1 MWSFLERLLDSSTL
15 SPHGI
20 CLLWEPELIR
30 LHVLSDAVIA
40 TSYFS
45 IPFALA
51 ILVSKRRDF
60 QFGWVAWAFATFI
73 LACGLTHVFSI
84 YTLWVPI
91 YGIEGIVKAITAAAS
106 IVTAVMLWPLI
117 PRILAIPTTEQL
129 REAYVALEEEGKQRR
144 ASETLLQRFRETE
157 ATETQ
162 IRQAQKMEA
171 IGQLTGGIAHDFNN
185 ILTVITGTIEIL
197 GEEVAD
203 HQDLAEIA
211 KLIADAAAR
220 GAGLTRHLLA
230 FARKQ
235 PLQPMDVDVNL
246 LMLDAIELLKPTI
259 GALVHIDFVPGREV
273 SAALVDP
280 NQLTTAVLNLA
291 LNARDAMPKGGN
303 LTIKTGN
310 IELSDEDVK
319 TCDGLAAGGYVTI
332 SLSDTGHG
340 IAKSDLQKVVEPFF
354 TTKEVGKGTG
364 LGLSM
369 VYGFVKQSG
378 GHIAIESEKGRGT
391 TVWIYLPEAEGAT
404 IPVAD
409 SGISEIR
416 KRRPRNNSGRR
427 RRCAGARLRR
437 RADPE
442 PRLHHG
448 FGEQRPASAVRAAQF
463 RPGRSPLHRRD
474 HAGFDERA
482 GAFDRSLETEAR
494 AESVVHVGIHRKR
507 DGPGRPA
514 RSGRPVARQ
523 ALQQGGSGKDDPPG
537 HEGRSVELFPE
548 SRGGIARCRAGA
560 FACTSAASLQFRSRP
575 IFIDLRLYGLNNR
588 SNRRSR

>member
-1 MWSFLERLLDSSTL
+1 MWSFFERLLDSSTL

-20 CLLWEPELIR
+20 CLLWEPELIW

-60 QFGWVAWAFATFI
+60 QFGWVAWAFAAFI

-117 PRILAIPTTEQL
+117 PKILAIPTAEQL
-129 REAYVALEEEGKQRR
+129 REAHVALEEEGKHRR
-144 ASETLLQRFRETE
+144 ASETLLQRFQETE

-197 GEEVAD
+197 GEAVEND
-203 HQDLAEIA
+203 PDLAEIA

-220 GAGLTRHLLA
+220 GAALTQHLLA

-235 PLQPMDVDVNL
+235 PLQPIGVDVNL
-246 LMLDAIELLKPTI
+246 LMPKAIELLRPTI
-259 GALVHIDFVPGREV
+259 GGLINIDFVPGGEV

-291 LNARDAMPKGGN
+291 LNARDAMPNGGN
-303 LTIKTGN
+303 LVFRTGN
-310 IELSDEDVK
+310 IELSDEVAK
-319 TCDGLAAGGYVTI
+319 ACDGLAAGKYVTI
-332 SLSDTGHG
+332 SIGDTGHG
-340 IAKSDLQKVVEPFF
+340 IAGPDLPKVFDPFF

-391 TVWIYLPEAEGAT
+391 TVWIYLPQIEGTAM
-404 IPVAD
+404 PAMD
-409 SGISEIR
+409 SRISEPPRGGHGTILIVEDDALVRTYVITQIR
-416 KRRPRNNSGRR
+416 SLGYTTLSAGNAQEALSVLRSSDPIDLLFTDVIMPGSMNGRELSIEALKLKPTLNVLFTSGFTEDAMDQDGRLEPDILLLAKPYSR
-427 RRCAGARLRR
+427 ADLARMIRLAMRTDRSDYSR
-437 RADPE
+437 RA
-442 PRLHHG
+442 
-448 FGEQRPASAVRAAQF
+448 AA
-463 RPGRSPLHRRD
+463 
-474 HAGFDERA
+474 
-482 GAFDRSLETEAR
+482 
-494 AESVVHVGIHRKR
+494 K
-507 DGPGRPA
+507 
-514 RSGRPVARQ
+514 
-523 ALQQGGSGKDDPPG
+523 
-537 HEGRSVELFPE
+537 
-548 SRGGIARCRAGA
+548 
-560 FACTSAASLQFRSRP
+560 
-575 IFIDLRLYGLNNR
+575 
-588 SNRRSR
+588 

>member
-1 MWSFLERLLDSSTL
+1 MSSFLERLGDSSTL

-20 CLLWEPELIR
+20 CLLWEPELIW

-40 TSYFS
+40 ASYFS

-51 ILVSKRRDF
+51 IIVSKRRDF

-73 LACGLTHVFSI
+73 LACGLTHIFSI

-117 PRILAIPTTEQL
+117 PKVLAIPSAEQL
-129 REAYVALEEEGKQRR
+129 HEAHVALEEEGKQRR
-144 ASETLLQRFRETE
+144 ASETLLQRFQEME

-197 GEEVAD
+197 GEGVAD
-203 HQDLAEIA
+203 RPDLTEIA

-235 PLQPMDVDVNL
+235 PLQPIDVDVNQ
-246 LMLDAIELLKPTI
+246 LMLDTIELLRPTI
-259 GALVHIDFVPGREV
+259 GGLVRIDFVPGRQV

-291 LNARDAMPKGGN
+291 LNARDAMPHGGD

-310 IELSDEDVK
+310 IALSGDDVK
-319 TCDGLAAGGYVTI
+319 TFDGLAAGEYVTI

-340 IAKSDLQKVVEPFF
+340 IAGPDLHKVFDPFF

-391 TVWIYLPEAEGAT
+391 TVWIYLPKAEGA
-404 IPVAD
+404 IVPVAD
-409 SGISEIR
+409 QRISESPKGGHGKILVVEDDSLVRAYVVAQIQSLGYTTLSAGNAQEALSVLRSSDPVDLLFTDVIMPGSMNGRELSIEALKLRPTLKVLYTSGYTENAIGEDGRLDPDVLLLAKPYSRADLARMIR
-416 KRRPRNNSGRR
+416 LAMRVDHWDYS
-427 RRCAGARLRR
+427 R
-437 RADPE
+437 RA
-442 PRLHHG
+442 
-448 FGEQRPASAVRAAQF
+448 
-463 RPGRSPLHRRD
+463 
-474 HAGFDERA
+474 
-482 GAFDRSLETEAR
+482 
-494 AESVVHVGIHRKR
+494 
-507 DGPGRPA
+507 
-514 RSGRPVARQ
+514 VAR
-523 ALQQGGSGKDDPPG
+523 
-537 HEGRSVELFPE
+537 
-548 SRGGIARCRAGA
+548 
-560 FACTSAASLQFRSRP
+560 
-575 IFIDLRLYGLNNR
+575 
-588 SNRRSR
+588 

>member
-1 MWSFLERLLDSSTL
+1 MGSFLERLLDSSTF

-20 CLLWEPELIR
+20 CLLWEPELIW
-30 LHVLSDAVIA
+30 LHVFSDAVIA

-51 ILVSKRRDF
+51 IIVSKRRDF

-73 LACGLTHVFSI
+73 LACGLTHIFSI

-117 PRILAIPTTEQL
+117 PKVLAIPTEEQP
-129 REAYVALEEEGKQRR
+129 REAHVALEEEGRQRR
-144 ASETLLQRFRETE
+144 ASETLLQRFQEME
-157 ATETQ
+157 ATEMQ

-197 GEEVAD
+197 GEGVAD
-203 HQDLAEIA
+203 RPDLAEIA

-235 PLQPMDVDVNL
+235 PLQPVDVDINQLVF
-246 LMLDAIELLKPTI
+246 DTIELLRPTI
-259 GALVHIDFVPGREV
+259 GGLIRIDFVPGRQV

-291 LNARDAMPKGGN
+291 LNARDAMPNGGD

-310 IELSDEDVK
+310 IALSGDEVK
-319 TCDGLAAGGYVTI
+319 TFDGLAGGEYVTI

-340 IAKSDLQKVVEPFF
+340 IAGPDLHKVFDPFF

-378 GHIAIESEKGRGT
+378 GHIAIESEEGRGT
-391 TVWIYLPEAEGAT
+391 TVWIYLPKAESA
-404 IPVAD
+404 IVPVAD
-409 SGISEIR
+409 QRISESPKGGHGKILVVEDDSLVRAYVVAQIQSLGYTTLSAGDGQEALSVLRSSDPVDLLFTDVIMPGSMNGRELSIEALKLRPTLKVLFTSGYTENAIDQDGRLDPDVLLLAKPYSRADLARMIR
-416 KRRPRNNSGRR
+416 LAMRVD
-427 RRCAGARLRR
+427 RCDYSR
-437 RADPE
+437 RA
-442 PRLHHG
+442 
-448 FGEQRPASAVRAAQF
+448 
-463 RPGRSPLHRRD
+463 
-474 HAGFDERA
+474 
-482 GAFDRSLETEAR
+482 
-494 AESVVHVGIHRKR
+494 
-507 DGPGRPA
+507 
-514 RSGRPVARQ
+514 VAR
-523 ALQQGGSGKDDPPG
+523 
-537 HEGRSVELFPE
+537 
-548 SRGGIARCRAGA
+548 
-560 FACTSAASLQFRSRP
+560 
-575 IFIDLRLYGLNNR
+575 
-588 SNRRSR
+588 

>member
-1 MWSFLERLLDSSTL
+1 MMSSFLERLVDSSTL

-20 CLLWEPELIR
+20 CLLWDPELIW

-40 TSYFS
+40 ASYFS

-51 ILVSKRRDF
+51 IIVSKRRDF

-73 LACGLTHVFSI
+73 LACGLTHIFSI

-117 PRILAIPTTEQL
+117 PKVLAIPSAEQL
-129 REAYVALEEEGKQRR
+129 HEAHVALEEEGKQRR
-144 ASETLLQRFRETE
+144 ASETLLQRFQEME

-197 GEEVAD
+197 GEGVAD
-203 HQDLAEIA
+203 RPDLTEIA

-235 PLQPMDVDVNL
+235 PLQPIDVDVNQ
-246 LMLDAIELLKPTI
+246 LMLDTIELLRPTI
-259 GALVHIDFVPGREV
+259 GGLVRIDFVPGRQV

-291 LNARDAMPKGGN
+291 LNARDAMPHGGD

-310 IELSDEDVK
+310 IALSGDDVK
-319 TCDGLAAGGYVTI
+319 TFDGLAAGEYVTI

-340 IAKSDLQKVVEPFF
+340 IAGPDLHKVFDPFF

-391 TVWIYLPEAEGAT
+391 TVWIYLPKAEGALV
-404 IPVAD
+404 PVAD
-409 SGISEIR
+409 QRISESPKGGHGKILVVEDDSLVRAYVVAQIQSLGYTTLSASDAQEALSVLRSSDPVDLLFTDVIMPGSMNGRELSIEALKLRPTLKVLYTSGYTENAIGEDGRLDPDVLLLAKPYSRADLARMIR
-416 KRRPRNNSGRR
+416 LAMRVDHWDYS
-427 RRCAGARLRR
+427 R
-437 RADPE
+437 RA
-442 PRLHHG
+442 
-448 FGEQRPASAVRAAQF
+448 
-463 RPGRSPLHRRD
+463 
-474 HAGFDERA
+474 
-482 GAFDRSLETEAR
+482 
-494 AESVVHVGIHRKR
+494 
-507 DGPGRPA
+507 
-514 RSGRPVARQ
+514 VAR
-523 ALQQGGSGKDDPPG
+523 
-537 HEGRSVELFPE
+537 
-548 SRGGIARCRAGA
+548 
-560 FACTSAASLQFRSRP
+560 
-575 IFIDLRLYGLNNR
+575 
-588 SNRRSR
+588 

>member
-1 MWSFLERLLDSSTL
+1 MMGSFLERLLDSSTL

-20 CLLWEPELIR
+20 CLLWEPELIW
-30 LHVLSDAVIA
+30 LHVFSDAAIA

-51 ILVSKRRDF
+51 IIVSKRRDF
-60 QFGWVAWAFATFI
+60 QFGWVAWPFATFI
-73 LACGLTHVFSI
+73 LACGLTHIFSI

-117 PRILAIPTTEQL
+117 PKVLAIPTAEQL
-129 REAYVALEEEGKQRR
+129 REAHVALEEEGKQRR
-144 ASETLLQRFRETE
+144 ASETLLQRFQEME
-157 ATETQ
+157 ATEMQ

-185 ILTVITGTIEIL
+185 ILTVIIGTIEIL
-197 GEEVAD
+197 GEGVAD
-203 HQDLAEIA
+203 RAELAEIA

-235 PLQPMDVDVNL
+235 PLQPVDVDVNQ
-246 LMLDAIELLKPTI
+246 LMLDTIELLRPTI
-259 GALVHIDFVPGREV
+259 GGLVRIDFVPGRQV

-291 LNARDAMPKGGN
+291 LNARDAMPNGGD

-310 IELSDEDVK
+310 IALSGDDVK
-319 TCDGLAAGGYVTI
+319 TFDALAAGEYVTI
-332 SLSDTGHG
+332 SLSDTGYG
-340 IAKSDLQKVVEPFF
+340 IAGPDLHKVFDPFF

-391 TVWIYLPEAEGAT
+391 TVWIYLPKAEGV
-404 IPVAD
+404 IVPVAD
-409 SGISEIR
+409 QRISESPKGGHGKILVVEDDSLVRAYVVAQIQSLGYTTLTAGDGQEALSVLRSSDPVDLLFTDVIMPGSMDGRELSIEALKLRPALKVLFTSGYTENAIGEDGRLDPDVLLLAKPYSRADLARMIR
-416 KRRPRNNSGRR
+416 LAMRVDHWDYSGR
-427 RRCAGARLRR
+427 A
-437 RADPE
+437 
-442 PRLHHG
+442 
-448 FGEQRPASAVRAAQF
+448 
-463 RPGRSPLHRRD
+463 
-474 HAGFDERA
+474 
-482 GAFDRSLETEAR
+482 
-494 AESVVHVGIHRKR
+494 
-507 DGPGRPA
+507 
-514 RSGRPVARQ
+514 VAR
-523 ALQQGGSGKDDPPG
+523 
-537 HEGRSVELFPE
+537 
-548 SRGGIARCRAGA
+548 
-560 FACTSAASLQFRSRP
+560 
-575 IFIDLRLYGLNNR
+575 
-588 SNRRSR
+588 

>member
-1 MWSFLERLLDSSTL
+1 MSSFLERLGDSSTL

-20 CLLWEPELIR
+20 CLLWEPELIW

-40 TSYFS
+40 ASYFS

-51 ILVSKRRDF
+51 IIVSKRRDF

-73 LACGLTHVFSI
+73 LACGLTHIFSI

-117 PRILAIPTTEQL
+117 PKVLAIPSAEQL
-129 REAYVALEEEGKQRR
+129 HEAHVALEEEGKQRR
-144 ASETLLQRFRETE
+144 ASETLLQRFQEME

-197 GEEVAD
+197 GEGVAD
-203 HQDLAEIA
+203 RPDLTEIA

-235 PLQPMDVDVNL
+235 PLQPIDVDVNQ
-246 LMLDAIELLKPTI
+246 LMLDTIELLRPTI
-259 GALVHIDFVPGREV
+259 GGLVRIDFVPGRQV

-291 LNARDAMPKGGN
+291 LNARDAMPHGGD

-310 IELSDEDVK
+310 IALSGDDVK
-319 TCDGLAAGGYVTI
+319 TFDGLAAGEYVTI

-340 IAKSDLQKVVEPFF
+340 IAGPDLHKVFDPFF

-391 TVWIYLPEAEGAT
+391 TVWIYLPKAEGA
-404 IPVAD
+404 IVPVAD
-409 SGISEIR
+409 QRISESPKGGHGKILVVEDDSLVRAYVVAQIQSLGYTTLSASDAQEALSVLRSSDPVDLLFTDVIMPGSMNGRELSIEALKLRPTLKVLYTSGYTENAIGEDGRLDPDVLLLAKPYSRADLARMIR
-416 KRRPRNNSGRR
+416 LAMRVDHWDYS
-427 RRCAGARLRR
+427 R
-437 RADPE
+437 RA
-442 PRLHHG
+442 
-448 FGEQRPASAVRAAQF
+448 
-463 RPGRSPLHRRD
+463 
-474 HAGFDERA
+474 
-482 GAFDRSLETEAR
+482 
-494 AESVVHVGIHRKR
+494 
-507 DGPGRPA
+507 
-514 RSGRPVARQ
+514 VAR
-523 ALQQGGSGKDDPPG
+523 
-537 HEGRSVELFPE
+537 
-548 SRGGIARCRAGA
+548 
-560 FACTSAASLQFRSRP
+560 
-575 IFIDLRLYGLNNR
+575 
-588 SNRRSR
+588 

>member
-1 MWSFLERLLDSSTL
+1 MMGSFLERLLDSSTF

-20 CLLWEPELIR
+20 CLLWEPELIW

-40 TSYFS
+40 ASYFS

-51 ILVSKRRDF
+51 IIVSKRRDF

-73 LACGLTHVFSI
+73 LACGLTHIFSI

-117 PRILAIPTTEQL
+117 PKVLAIPTAEQL
-129 REAYVALEEEGKQRR
+129 REAHVALEEEGKQRR
-144 ASETLLQRFRETE
+144 ASETLLQRFQEME

-197 GEEVAD
+197 GEGVAD
-203 HQDLAEIA
+203 RADLAEIA

-235 PLQPMDVDVNL
+235 PLQPVDVDVNQ
-246 LMLDAIELLKPTI
+246 LMLDTIELLRPTI
-259 GALVHIDFVPGREV
+259 GGLVRIDFVPGRQV

-291 LNARDAMPKGGN
+291 LNARDAMPNGGD

-310 IELSDEDVK
+310 IALSGDDVK
-319 TCDGLAAGGYVTI
+319 TFDGLAAGEYVTI
-332 SLSDTGHG
+332 WLSDTGYG
-340 IAKSDLQKVVEPFF
+340 IAGPDLHKVFDPFF

-391 TVWIYLPEAEGAT
+391 TVWIYLPKAEGV
-404 IPVAD
+404 IVPVAEQR
-409 SGISEIR
+409 ISESSKGGHGTILVVEDDSLVRAYVVAQIQSLGYTTLTAGDGQEALSVLRSSDPVDLLFTDVIMPGSMNGRELSIEALKLRPALKVLFTSGYTENAIGEDGRLDPDVLLLAKPYSRADLARMIR
-416 KRRPRNNSGRR
+416 LAMRVDNWDYS
-427 RRCAGARLRR
+427 R
-437 RADPE
+437 RA
-442 PRLHHG
+442 
-448 FGEQRPASAVRAAQF
+448 AA
-463 RPGRSPLHRRD
+463 R
-474 HAGFDERA
+474 
-482 GAFDRSLETEAR
+482 
-494 AESVVHVGIHRKR
+494 
-507 DGPGRPA
+507 
-514 RSGRPVARQ
+514 
-523 ALQQGGSGKDDPPG
+523 
-537 HEGRSVELFPE
+537 
-548 SRGGIARCRAGA
+548 
-560 FACTSAASLQFRSRP
+560 
-575 IFIDLRLYGLNNR
+575 
-588 SNRRSR
+588 

>member
-1 MWSFLERLLDSSTL
+1 MSSFLERLGDSSTL

-20 CLLWEPELIR
+20 CLLWEPELIW

-40 TSYFS
+40 ASYFS

-51 ILVSKRRDF
+51 IIVSKRRDF

-73 LACGLTHVFSI
+73 LACGLTHIFSI

-117 PRILAIPTTEQL
+117 PKVLAIPSAEQL
-129 REAYVALEEEGKQRR
+129 HEAHVALEEEGKQRR
-144 ASETLLQRFRETE
+144 ASETLLQRFQEME

-197 GEEVAD
+197 GEGVAD
-203 HQDLAEIA
+203 RPDLTEIA

-235 PLQPMDVDVNL
+235 PLQPIDVDVNQ
-246 LMLDAIELLKPTI
+246 LMLDTIELLRPTI
-259 GALVHIDFVPGREV
+259 GGLVRIDFVPGRQV

-291 LNARDAMPKGGN
+291 LNARDAMPHGGD

-310 IELSDEDVK
+310 IALSGDDVK
-319 TCDGLAAGGYVTI
+319 TFDGLAPGEYVTI

-340 IAKSDLQKVVEPFF
+340 IAGPDLHKVFDPFF

-391 TVWIYLPEAEGAT
+391 TVWIYLPKAEGAMV
-404 IPVAD
+404 PVAD
-409 SGISEIR
+409 QRISESPKGGHGKILVVEDDSLVRAYVVAQIQSLGYTTLSASDAQEALSVLRSSDPVDLLFTDVIMPGSMNGRELSIEALKLRPTLKVLYTSGYTENAIGEDGRLDPDVLLLVKPYSRADLARMIR
-416 KRRPRNNSGRR
+416 LAMRVDHWDYS
-427 RRCAGARLRR
+427 R
-437 RADPE
+437 RA
-442 PRLHHG
+442 
-448 FGEQRPASAVRAAQF
+448 
-463 RPGRSPLHRRD
+463 
-474 HAGFDERA
+474 
-482 GAFDRSLETEAR
+482 
-494 AESVVHVGIHRKR
+494 
-507 DGPGRPA
+507 
-514 RSGRPVARQ
+514 VAR
-523 ALQQGGSGKDDPPG
+523 
-537 HEGRSVELFPE
+537 
-548 SRGGIARCRAGA
+548 
-560 FACTSAASLQFRSRP
+560 
-575 IFIDLRLYGLNNR
+575 
-588 SNRRSR
+588 